1 MPNARYGYVLATDE
15 DGRVVWSSIND
26 HNILPS
32 QSGKAGLFLS
42 TTGSGIYWA
51 NPSSGDDIVISTVSN
66 DQNYYP
72 VFASGSGVLTQA
84 HIKSSFYPLS
94 FNPSQNRLSV
104 ENSTINTLTIG
115 SGNISPVGT
124 LEWNNGDGSISLGLK
139 GGNSVLNLG
148 QQNLVLSYNGI
159 GNTLSKGQV
168 VYISGAQG
176 QRPSVN
182 LAVSNLEKTSSKT
195 FGVAAESITS
205 GSEGFITTF
214 GILRG
219 VNTASLTEGSG
230 LWLSPTVPGALTM
243 TKPEA
248 PNHGVFVGV
257 CVRSH
262 AHSGEIFVS
271 VQNGPELE
279 ELHNVLITSAA
290 SGQTLIYD
298 SSNSIWK
305 NRTLN
310 LTNLND
316 VSVNFPASGQTLV
329 YDTSDNKWKN
339 TTISTGTTYT
349 AGSGLVLEGSQFRVH
364 GTGELSELRLRS
376 GSNYTGLRASGITS
390 NLTFILPTGY
400 GLNGQVLTGNASGV
414 LSWSTPAGTT
424 YTAGS
429 GLTLIGSQFNLAG
442 TGVLNKLT
450 INNAFSANVPFIIK
464 SAAAQSANL
473 QEWQNPAG
481 SNLIYI
487 DKDGDIISSATGTF
501 EFVQLN
507 SSLVARSGILYVDNN
522 KLAAT
527 APNVFFSNANLASP
541 RLIFR
546 ASGSVTPDISLNI
559 LTTASG
565 STSGVQTLSF
575 EGSAGQL
582 FSISDV
588 LGSGTIF
595 SVNDISGLPLIEA
608 DTSGF
613 VRLARFG
620 ADVEV
625 YKQLEL
631 IPTGTTSG
639 QTNELRFFELAAS
652 GQNYVGF
659 KAPDSL
665 AANRVWTLPT
675 GDGSSNQLLTTNG
688 AGVLSWST
696 PIPTSGTATA
706 LNTTAVSTNAT
717 FYPVLSSGTGGN
729 FAASVDTGLTYNPS
743 TDMLTA
749 SGITANRIVG
759 SANIIITESTTSRT
773 LQAGDNGGVIMC
785 TNNSGA
791 TLTLPTGL
799 AVGFSVGVLAAA
811 TGVVSFTT
819 SGTTLNNR
827 QSHTKLA
834 GQWAMGTVI
843 QRTANNFVLAGDTV

>member
-15 DGRVVWSSIND
+15 AGRVVWSSIND
-26 HNILPS
+26 NNILPS
-32 QSGKAGLFLS
+32 QSGNIGLFLS
-42 TTGSGIYWA
+42 TNGSGVYWA
-51 NPSSGDDIVISTVSN
+51 DTSAGNDIIISAVSN
-66 DQNYYP
+66 NQTYYP

-115 SGNISPVGT
+115 SGNVSPVGV
-124 LEWNNGDGSISLGLK
+124 LQWDDGEGTASLGLK
-139 GGNSVLNLG
+139 GGNTTLNLG
-148 QQNLVLSYNGI
+148 QQNVVLSYNGV
-159 GNTLSKGQV
+159 GSTLSKGQV
-168 VYISGAQG
+168 VYTSGAQG
-176 QRPSVN
+176 QRPKLN
-182 LAVSNLEKTSSKT
+182 LAQANNELT
-195 FGVAAESITS
+195 AARTLGLASETITA
-205 GSEGFITTF
+205 GAEGFVTTF
-214 GILRG
+214 GIVRG
-219 VNTASLTEGSG
+219 LNTSSITAGSG
-230 LWLSPTVPGALTM
+230 IWLSSSTPGGITM
-243 TKPEA
+243 DRPVA
-248 PNHGVFVGV
+248 PDHGVFLGV

-262 AHSGEIFVS
+262 ASAGELFIT
-271 VQNGPELE
+271 VQNGPELD
-279 ELHNVLITSAA
+279 ELHNVLIASVA

-298 SSNSIWK
+298 SSNSVWK

-310 LTNLND
+310 LASLND
-316 VSVNFPASGQTLV
+316 TNITSPASGQVLT
-329 YDTSDNKWKN
+329 YDSSNAKWRN
-339 TTISTGTTYT
+339 AASNGTTYT
-349 AGSGLVLEGSQFRVH
+349 AGSGLILEGSQFRVH

-376 GSNYTGLRASGITS
+376 GSNYTGLRASGLTS
-390 NLTFILPTGY
+390 NLTFTLPSGY
-400 GLNGQVLTGNASGV
+400 GSSTQVLTSDGLGV
-414 LSWSTPAGTT
+414 LYWTTPAGTT

-429 GLTLIGSQFNLAG
+429 GLTLVGSQFHLAG

-450 INNAFSANVPFIIK
+450 VNNQQSSNVPLVSK
-464 SAAAQSANL
+464 GAAAQSANL
-473 QEWQNPAG
+473 FEAQNVSG
-481 SNLIYI
+481 SNLAYI
-487 DKDGDIISSATGTF
+487 DKDGDIFSVGSGTF

-507 SSLVARSGILYVDNN
+507 SSLAARSGILYLDNN
-522 KLAAT
+522 KLLTT
-527 APNVFFSNANLASP
+527 APNVLFTNSNLASP
-541 RLIFR
+541 KVIFR

-608 DTSGF
+608 DASGF
-613 VRLARFG
+613 IRLARFG

-665 AANRVWTLPT
+665 AANRIWTLPT

-696 PIPTSGTATA
+696 PVPTSGTATA

-717 FYPVLSSGTGGN
+717 FYPVLSSGAGGS
-729 FAASVDTGLTYNPS
+729 FAASIDTGLTYNPS

-759 SANIIITESTTSRT
+759 STSIIITESTTSRT

-785 TNNSGA
+785 TNTSGA
-791 TLTLPTGL
+791 TITVPTSLP
-799 AVGFSVGVLAAA
+799 VGFSVGILAAA

-843 QRTANNFVLAGDTV
+843 QRTTNNFVLAGDTV